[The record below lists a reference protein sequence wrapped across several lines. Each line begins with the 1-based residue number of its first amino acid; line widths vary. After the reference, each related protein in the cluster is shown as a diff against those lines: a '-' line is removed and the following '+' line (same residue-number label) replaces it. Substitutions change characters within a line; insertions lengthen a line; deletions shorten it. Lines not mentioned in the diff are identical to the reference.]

1 MADEQRELSGA
12 VDAMKLNGEQTCN
25 GDHQDTDTYE
35 TTWGFPRHELYKLAL
50 QFYKGTH
57 RSFTCQMNC
66 AEANA
71 DAEELTG
78 YVPGCVAG
86 TGSLASVACLTSSFC
101 SFFVLRRWHY
111 GGSF

>member
-25 GDHQDTDTYE
+25 GDHQDTDIYE
-35 TTWGFPRHELYKLAL
+35 TTWGFPRNELYKLAL
-50 QFYKGTH
+50 QFYKGMH

-71 DAEELTG
+71 DSDELTG
-78 YVPGCVAG
+78 YVPGPGCVAG
-86 TGSLASVACLTSSFC
+86 TEYLACLPSSFC
-101 SFFVLRRWHY
+101 SFFVSRR
-111 GGSF
+111 

>member
-35 TTWGFPRHELYKLAL
+35 TTWGFPRNELYKLAL

-57 RSFTCQMNC
+57 RSFTCQINC

-71 DAEELTG
+71 DADELTG
-78 YVPGCVAG
+78 YLAASRGLGLLLVFHPLSVRSLFRVAD
-86 TGSLASVACLTSSFC
+86 TIRADSS
-101 SFFVLRRWHY
+101 
-111 GGSF
+111 